1 MGAQKKLL
9 DVILRNLGTVLKQFL
24 VKVTARGQR
33 TQSEKDVEY
42 IAIEM
47 VFIKTYVMQ
56 SKQYWRGEGNF
67 AVLNAFELFKVA

>member
-1 MGAQKKLL
+1 MGAQKKLS

-47 VFIKTYVMQ
+47 VFIKTCDAV
-56 SKQYWRGEGNF
+56 K
-67 AVLNAFELFKVA
+67 AVLEGGGEFCSFKCI